1 MKNHTKSDHFD
12 TCTHLVH
19 SMYYIVNTMWDHM
32 EHLDLYNCPN
42 ILKWH
47 LEKLE
52 FIHTNKPLDM
62 KQNEINIKIINIL
75 HIPEA

>member
-12 TCTHLVH
+12 TCTHLVY
-19 SMYYIVNTMWDHM
+19 SMYYIVDTMWDHM
-32 EHLDLYNCPN
+32 GHLDLYNCPN

-47 LEKLE
+47 LEK
-52 FIHTNKPLDM
+52 IGIYSNKPLDM
-62 KQNEINIKIINIL
+62 KQIEINFKNINIL